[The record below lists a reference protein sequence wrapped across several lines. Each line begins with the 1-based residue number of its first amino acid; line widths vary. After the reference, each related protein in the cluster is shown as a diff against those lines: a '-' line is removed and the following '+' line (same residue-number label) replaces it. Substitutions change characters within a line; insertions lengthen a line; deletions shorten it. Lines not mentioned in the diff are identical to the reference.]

1 MRSSWLGVCCLALVA
16 ASACS
21 DAVEAQRVER
31 LVVTDGEGLTPITTD
46 LGYEVELS
54 SGLVVA
60 KDLQFAIAGE
70 AHASW
75 LEWVSDAIVP
85 QAHAHP
91 GHFQAGE
98 ITGELSGHFLLH
110 FVAGEEHEVGTATLL
125 VGKYQSANLTFTR
138 AGEGDV
144 EQGHPL
150 LGHTALLSG
159 SATRDGNTIEFTIS
173 IDSPLDRQLIGIP
186 FAVDVTESGQGPLA
200 LRLLTRDPLEN
211 DTLFDGIDFAQLDFD
226 ADGRVD
232 IEQASPEA
240 ASAAACN
247 TVRRVLQTHDHFRV
261 QPQ

>member
-1 MRSSWLGVCCLALVA
+1 MRSSWLGVCCLLVGT
-16 ASACS
+16 SACS
-21 DAVEAQRVER
+21 QAVEVERVEL
-31 LVVTDGEGLTPITTD
+31 LVVTDGEGLAPITTD
-46 LGYEVELS
+46 LGYEIELS
-54 SGLVVA
+54 SGLVAA
-60 KDLQFAIAGE
+60 KDLQFAIAGDV
-70 AHASW
+70 HASFGEW
-75 LEWVSDAIVP
+75 LSDALVP

-98 ITGELSGHFLLH
+98 VTGELAGHFLLR
-110 FVAGEEHEVGTATLL
+110 FLAGEEHEVGMATLL
-125 VGKYQSANLTFTR
+125 VGKYQSANLTFAR
-138 AGEGDV
+138 AGEADV
-144 EQGHPL
+144 EQDHPL

-159 SATRDGNTIEFTIS
+159 RATRDGNTIGFTVS

-186 FAVDVTESGQGPLA
+186 FAVDVTRSGRGPLA

-211 DTLFDGIDFAQLDFD
+211 DTLFDGIDFSQLDFD
-226 ADGRVD
+226 GDGRVD